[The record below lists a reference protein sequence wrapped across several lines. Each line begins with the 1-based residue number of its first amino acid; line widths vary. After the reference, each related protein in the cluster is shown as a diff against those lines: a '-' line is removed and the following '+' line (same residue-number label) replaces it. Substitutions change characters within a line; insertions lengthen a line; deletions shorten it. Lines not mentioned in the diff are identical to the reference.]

1 MQYKLITN
9 KLVGHGRISEYDKIY
24 TLLNSQNSSNILL
37 VIRIFNLIC
46 YISKKY
52 SIIMSA
58 KLEKNCIYFAAS
70 SNSIAVYAVVEEIQ
84 LDSHVH
90 LH

>member
-1 MQYKLITN
+1 M
-9 KLVGHGRISEYDKIY
+9 
-24 TLLNSQNSSNILL
+24 LNSQNSSNIQ
-37 VIRIFNLIC
+37 VIRILNLIC

-58 KLEKNCIYFAAS
+58 KLEKIVYFAAS

>member
-24 TLLNSQNSSNILL
+24 TLLNSQNSSNIQ
-37 VIRIFNLIC
+37 VIRILNSIC

-58 KLEKNCIYFAAS
+58 KLEKIVYFAAS

>member
-9 KLVGHGRISEYDKIY
+9 KLVGHGRISEYDKIC
-24 TLLNSQNSSNILL
+24 TLVNSQNSSNIQ
-37 VIRIFNLIC
+37 VIRILNLIC

-58 KLEKNCIYFAAS
+58 KLEKIVYFAAS

>member
-9 KLVGHGRISEYDKIY
+9 KLVGHGRISEYDKIC
-24 TLLNSQNSSNILL
+24 TLLNSQNSSNIQ
-37 VIRIFNLIC
+37 VIRILNLIC

-58 KLEKNCIYFAAS
+58 KLEKIVYFAAS

>member
-9 KLVGHGRISEYDKIY
+9 KLVGHGRISEYDKIC
-24 TLLNSQNSSNILL
+24 TLLNSQNSSNMQ
-37 VIRIFNLIC
+37 VIRILNLIC

-58 KLEKNCIYFAAS
+58 KLEKIVYFAAS

>member
-9 KLVGHGRISEYDKIY
+9 KLVGHGRISEYDKIC

-37 VIRIFNLIC
+37 VIRILNLIC

-52 SIIMSA
+52 GIIMSA
-58 KLEKNCIYFAAS
+58 KLEKIVYFAAS

>member
-9 KLVGHGRISEYDKIY
+9 KLVGHGRISEYDKIC
-24 TLLNSQNSSNILL
+24 TLLNSQNSSNIQ
-37 VIRIFNLIC
+37 VIRILNLIC

-52 SIIMSA
+52 SIIMSV
-58 KLEKNCIYFAAS
+58 KLEKIVYFAAS

>member
-9 KLVGHGRISEYDKIY
+9 KLVGHGRISEYDKIC
-24 TLLNSQNSSNILL
+24 TLLNSQNSSNIQ
-37 VIRIFNLIC
+37 VIRILNLIC

-58 KLEKNCIYFAAS
+58 KLEKIVCFAAS

>member
-9 KLVGHGRISEYDKIY
+9 KLVGHGRISEYDKIC
-24 TLLNSQNSSNILL
+24 TLLNSQNSSNIQ
-37 VIRIFNLIC
+37 VIRILNLIC

-52 SIIMSA
+52 NIIMSA
-58 KLEKNCIYFAAS
+58 KLEKIVYFAAS

>member
-24 TLLNSQNSSNILL
+24 TLLNSQNSSNIQ
-37 VIRIFNLIC
+37 VIRILNLIC

-58 KLEKNCIYFAAS
+58 KLEKNVYFAAS

>member
-9 KLVGHGRISEYDKIY
+9 KLVGHGRISEYDKIC
-24 TLLNSQNSSNILL
+24 TLLNSQNSSNIQ
-37 VIRIFNLIC
+37 VIRILNLIC
-46 YISKKY
+46 YIFKKY

-58 KLEKNCIYFAAS
+58 KLEKIVYFAAS

>member
-9 KLVGHGRISEYDKIY
+9 KLVGHGRISEYDKIC
-24 TLLNSQNSSNILL
+24 TLLNSQNSSNIQ
-37 VIRIFNLIC
+37 VIRILNLIC

-52 SIIMSA
+52 GIIMSA
-58 KLEKNCIYFAAS
+58 KLEKIVYFAAS

>member
-1 MQYKLITN
+1 
-9 KLVGHGRISEYDKIY
+9 
-24 TLLNSQNSSNILL
+24 
-37 VIRIFNLIC
+37 
-46 YISKKY
+46 
-52 SIIMSA
+52 MSA
-58 KLEKNCIYFAAS
+58 KLEKNVYFAAS

>member
-24 TLLNSQNSSNILL
+24 TLLNSQNSSNIQ
-37 VIRIFNLIC
+37 VIRILNLIC

-58 KLEKNCIYFAAS
+58 KLEKIVYFAAS